1 MKLTEQ
7 QQNRIKRCVD
17 NLIDEQTGMDK
28 DQLFGFCTNL
38 EKAGKLDETGHWGKD
53 RAKFAEMIGL
63 PVFKAGVY
71 HDGKVTVTEADLDE
85 IAANF
90 TATADAFKRP
100 VKLTHKDEKND
111 QNAAMGYIRKVY
123 TAAVDGVKHLLADLS
138 DVPDTLSKAIVDR
151 RVLDR
156 SIEMYP
162 TFQGKRN
169 VLRALAFL
177 GDDVP
182 EVKGLPDLKN
192 YVYGENEP
200 EHVTIFY
207 SEAVPGGSGQ
217 GSTQSTDSINNG
229 EKKPMETIKLT
240 INGQVMEFAD
250 ANAVKAH
257 FTTGLVPAS
266 ELETLKKRAADA
278 EAENRKYA
286 VKLAFAEFRKPN
298 DKGKVIAPAVV
309 DSAEKLATSLP
320 VEVKFSEADGKEITG
335 VEMLKGILKTFSETG
350 LVDVTPDKTK
360 ASDPTVATADTE
372 LKTVFEENKASGIIR
387 ADMTF
392 EQFKAAQ
399 GVK

>member
-38 EKAGKLDETGHWGKD
+38 EKAGKLDESGHWGKG

-85 IAANF
+85 MAANF
-90 TATADAFKRP
+90 EATADAFKRP
-100 VKLTHKDEKND
+100 VKLTHKDAAND
-111 QNAAMGYIRKVY
+111 QNAAMGYIRRVY
-123 TAAVDGVKHLLADLS
+123 TAAVNGVKHLLADLS

-207 SEAVPGGSGQ
+207 SEAVPGGTGN
-217 GSTQSTDSINNG
+217 GSQSTDSINNG

-278 EAENRKYA
+278 EAENRKNA
-286 VKLAFAEFRKPN
+286 VKLAFAEFRKPT

-309 DSAEKLATSLP
+309 NAAEKLATSLP
-320 VEVKFSEADGKEITG
+320 AEVKFSEADGKEITG
-335 VEMLKGILKTFSETG
+335 IELLKGILKTFSETG
-350 LVDVTPDKTK
+350 LVDVTQDRTL
-360 ASDPTVATADTE
+360 ASDPTTTNADTE

>member
-1 MKLTEQ
+1 
-7 QQNRIKRCVD
+7 
-17 NLIDEQTGMDK
+17 
-28 DQLFGFCTNL
+28 
-38 EKAGKLDETGHWGKD
+38 
-53 RAKFAEMIGL
+53 
-63 PVFKAGVY
+63 
-71 HDGKVTVTEADLDE
+71 
-85 IAANF
+85 
-90 TATADAFKRP
+90 
-100 VKLTHKDEKND
+100 
-111 QNAAMGYIRKVY
+111 
-123 TAAVDGVKHLLADLS
+123 
-138 DVPDTLSKAIVDR
+138 
-151 RVLDR
+151 VLDR

-229 EKKPMETIKLT
+229 ETQMNAIKLT
-240 INGQVMEFAD
+240 IKGQVMEFAD
-250 ANAVKAH
+250 AEAVKAH

-278 EAENRKYA
+278 EAENRKNA
-286 VKLAFAEFRKPN
+286 VKLAFAEFRKPT

-309 DSAEKLATSLP
+309 DSAEKLAASLP
-320 VEVKFSEADGKEITG
+320 AEVKFSEADGKEITG